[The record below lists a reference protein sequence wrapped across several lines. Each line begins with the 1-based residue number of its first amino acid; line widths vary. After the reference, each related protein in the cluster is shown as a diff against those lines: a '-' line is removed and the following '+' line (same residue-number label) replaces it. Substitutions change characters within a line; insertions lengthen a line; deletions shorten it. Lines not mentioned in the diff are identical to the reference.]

1 MTPML
6 SHPNLRD
13 GVEARAYQLLAA
25 KQAIS
30 GSTLLVMPTG
40 LGKTAVQWMAMANA
54 LEGDGKIVLVAPTTG
69 LVAQQARMAKDF
81 INIDSEKIVTL
92 TGQDR
97 PAKRE
102 KIKPIK
108 LARIFSLFHIILINL
123 LELYI
128 EFLCLKDK

>member
-1 MTPML
+1 ML
-6 SHPNLRD
+6 SHPRLNE

-92 TGQDR
+92 TGQD
-97 PAKRE
+97 
-102 KIKPIK
+102 
-108 LARIFSLFHIILINL
+108 LSLIHI
-123 LELYI
+123 
-128 EFLCLKDK
+128 